1 MGLDELNQF
10 GLLEQRIESIVSLV
24 RSLKEEKVNLEG
36 RLQSQE
42 EEIDSLTNEME
53 MLKTD
58 RELARKRL
66 VTLLEKMEEYNL

>member
-53 MLKTD
+53 MLETD